1 MAQGILEAISFNHGS
16 VMRVALLILLGL
28 AIGAVATVNV
38 MNTLRARNPMPEAVM
53 TTMDYHMAQLR
64 RAIKAGQCSAPV
76 VAHHLQRM
84 HSTASDIVP
93 VFGISEKDFTDDAT
107 QLLDRTQ
114 AAITAAPATCAALGA
129 AIKPI
134 GETCKSCHQ
143 QYR

>member
-1 MAQGILEAISFNHGS
+1 
-16 VMRVALLILLGL
+16 MRVALLILLGL

-53 TTMDYHMAQLR
+53 TTMDYHMGQLR
-64 RAIKAGQCSAPV
+64 RAIKAGQCSAPM
-76 VAHHLQRM
+76 VAHHLQRV

-93 VFGISEKDFTDDAT
+93 VFGISEKDFSDDAT
-107 QLLDRTQ
+107 QLLERTQ
-114 AAITAAPATCAALGA
+114 TAIAAAPTTCAALGE

-134 GETCKSCHQ
+134 GQTCKSCHQ

>member
-1 MAQGILEAISFNHGS
+1 
-16 VMRVALLILLGL
+16 MRVALLILLGL
-28 AIGAVATVNV
+28 AIGAVATINV

-53 TTMDYHMAQLR
+53 TTMGYHMGQLR
-64 RAIKAGQCSAPV
+64 SAIKAGQCSAPAI
-76 VAHHLQRM
+76 AHHLQRV

-93 VFGISEKDFTDDAT
+93 VFGIGEKDFSDDAT

-114 AAITAAPATCAALGA
+114 AAIAAAPTTCAALGE

>member
-1 MAQGILEAISFNHGS
+1 
-16 VMRVALLILLGL
+16 MRVALLILLGL

-53 TTMDYHMAQLR
+53 TTMDYHMGQLR
-64 RAIKAGQCSAPV
+64 GAIKAGQCNAPV
-76 VAHHLQRM
+76 IAHHLQRV

-114 AAITAAPATCAALGA
+114 SAIAAAPTTCAALGE

-134 GETCKSCHQ
+134 GQTCKSCHQ